1 MHYNKVFNRLK
12 ELGGQTSLSSSDKV
26 DIEIMYHEVLG
37 RTFAGTSCGDCYHD
51 AVIEIYS
58 YLKKYGKMK
67 EKSNYA
73 LKNGVL
79 LQINFGSG
87 EMYTND
93 NLTDEAAEKYLS
105 KYPKG
110 ISLFAAAPTD
120 WEERVEKRFSLDSSL
135 DETLMRELMGALKV
149 EGATVKTVKDV
160 FKAYQLDGKKVT
172 AKVLDAHL
180 KEAQAII
187 DAEAAKEDGKAEE

>member
-1 MHYNKVFNRLK
+1 
-12 ELGGQTSLSSSDKV
+12 
-26 DIEIMYHEVLG
+26 
-37 RTFAGTSCGDCYHD
+37 
-51 AVIEIYS
+51 
-58 YLKKYGKMK
+58 MK

-87 EMYTND
+87 EMFTND
-93 NLTDEAAEKYLS
+93 NLTDEAAEKYLA

-110 ISLFAAAPTD
+110 ISLFASAPTD
-120 WEERVEKRFSLDSSL
+120 WEERVERRLNPDSSL
-135 DETLMRELMGALKV
+135 DETLMRELMEALKV

-160 FKAYQLDGKKVT
+160 FKVYQLDGKKVA
-172 AKVLDAHL
+172 AKVLDAHI

-187 DAEAAKEDGKAEE
+187 DAEAAKEDGKAKE